1 MSALAALVGLMVRTT
16 ATRGRI
22 IGLAS
27 LGLVAVVVAGAVGA
41 SDPTDVVQTGAELID
56 GFGLSVLA
64 PVVVL
69 VFATAT
75 LGDPI
80 EDGTLVYLWLRPVP
94 RATLAL
100 AAALA
105 TLIVSLP
112 LVVVPL
118 GIAAALTGA
127 GDGLVLGTIAAS
139 AVVVIGYTG
148 IFVALGSW
156 LRRALAWGIVYVLI
170 WEGFIARASDGTAR
184 LAVRSYGRSLIAAI
198 ADVELELGTIA
209 PATAVVVPLLVG
221 GLGLVA
227 TTVRLRRG
235 DVA

>member
-1 MSALAALVGLMVRTT
+1 MTPLVALVGLMVRTT

-22 IGLAS
+22 ALLAA
-27 LGLVAVVVAGAVGA
+27 LGLVAVVVGLAVGA
-41 SDPTDVVQTGAELID
+41 SDPTDPVQTGAELVD

-69 VFATAT
+69 VFATAA

-80 EDGTLVYLWLRPVP
+80 DDGTLVYLWLRPLP
-94 RATLAL
+94 RSTLAI
-100 AAALA
+100 AAGLA
-105 TLIVSLP
+105 TLVVALP

-118 GIAAALTGA
+118 AVTAAVTGG
-127 GDGLVLGTIAAS
+127 GDDLVLGTVAAS
-139 AVVVIGYTG
+139 AVVVVAYTG
-148 IFVALGSW
+148 VFVATGAW

-170 WEGFIARASDGTAR
+170 WEGFIARASEGTAR
-184 LAVRSYGRSLIAAI
+184 LAVRSYGRSLVAAI

-209 PATAVVVPLLVG
+209 PAVAVVVPLLVAG
-221 GLGLVA
+221 AGLAV